1 MDELEAKQNNQP
13 TKRSGWLEEL
23 FYMEVSIKSSSLM
36 SNSTCFSASQCKN
49 CIMWLPP
56 PPIMCFRNR
65 KRYCAPSAS
74 PSSLAS
80 FAIALSS
87 PYSRVHLHPFPPPS
101 LRPRLAIAIQLHSA
115 NPTCYRRTTPR
126 GNTSIQCS
134 RLSVSGTNHR
144 EHCCDGSGIGTLWPD
159 SK

>member
-1 MDELEAKQNNQP
+1 
-13 TKRSGWLEEL
+13 
-23 FYMEVSIKSSSLM
+23 MEVSIKSSSLM

-56 PPIMCFRNR
+56 PLIMCFRNR

-80 FAIALSS
+80 FAMALSS

-115 NPTCYRRTTPR
+115 NRGLATEEQHQEVTLPSSAAGLALAAPTTA
-126 GNTSIQCS
+126 SI
-134 RLSVSGTNHR
+134 VATAAA
-144 EHCCDGSGIGTLWPD
+144 
-159 SK
+159 